1 MTDEEEKISTAVFA
15 VRTTAGQEKNVAD
28 RIAARVET
36 NKLPIKAILVPE
48 TLKGYV
54 FIEADG
60 PHFVDEAIAGIKH
73 VRSRVP
79 GIVSFS
85 EVERYIVVRPVIEE
99 LHPTHHGPRRLREAC
114 GKGEKGGN
122 DVSEKK
128 VVKALIGGG
137 QATAGPPL
145 APALGPLGVNVL
157 AIVNKINEVT
167 KQYAGM
173 KVPVQITV
181 DIETKEF
188 EVSVGTP
195 TTSALIVSE
204 LRVEKGS
211 GAPKTEKIGNLS
223 MQQIVKIAKVK
234 HSELLARN
242 LKFAVKEILG
252 SCVSMGVTVEE
263 KDPREVQKEIDEGK
277 HDTLLTKE
285 M

>member
-1 MTDEEEKISTAVFA
+1 M
-15 VRTTAGQEKNVAD
+15 
-28 RIAARVET
+28 
-36 NKLPIKAILVPE
+36 
-48 TLKGYV
+48 
-54 FIEADG
+54 
-60 PHFVDEAIAGIKH
+60 
-73 VRSRVP
+73 
-79 GIVSFS
+79 
-85 EVERYIVVRPVIEE
+85 
-99 LHPTHHGPRRLREAC
+99 
-114 GKGEKGGN
+114 
-122 DVSEKK
+122 SEKK

-145 APALGPLGVNVL
+145 GPALGPLGVNVL

-242 LKFAVKEILG
+242 LKSAVKEILG